1 MKEELPD
8 SAEAGAKLEEVVV
21 RVDGKKLG
29 QSPLVPRMGYRGTPL
44 DDRVWYTV
52 KGFSSRRQV
61 GRGMIL
67 TITLNAA
74 VARTLV
80 VPSLTLGH
88 RHRAPES
95 MTLAGGKGVNVA
107 RSLRT
112 LDVPVLAAGFAG
124 GRNGDAIRD
133 GLSEA
138 AIPFDLVEIEGH
150 SRTSTAI
157 VDPMAGTQTEI
168 NEYGPAVIPAEAKE
182 FSRRLE
188 HLMEY
193 ATAVVFAG
201 SVPPNLDESFLVG
214 LVRRARERG
223 LYTVVDSPP
232 SVLRAALKAGP
243 SLVSPNQHEA
253 ESVVGF
259 DFIEEGDFPL
269 GLSRLV
275 EFGVADACITSPEGH
290 SYLTTENGIVCA
302 QAPKMEAVST
312 IGSGDAYLA
321 GLLAGLLHR
330 NLSVVDAVRLAA
342 GCAAANAETLG
353 AGLFESR
360 RAEELA
366 ETVEVTLLSPSLEE
380 SRR

>member
-1 MKEELPD
+1 
-8 SAEAGAKLEEVVV
+8 
-21 RVDGKKLG
+21 
-29 QSPLVPRMGYRGTPL
+29 
-44 DDRVWYTV
+44 
-52 KGFSSRRQV
+52 
-61 GRGMIL
+61 MIL
-67 TITLNAA
+67 TVTLNAA

-95 MTLAGGKGVNVA
+95 ITLAGGKGINVA

-112 LDVPVLAAGFAG
+112 LGVPVLATGFAG

-133 GLSEA
+133 GLSAA
-138 AIPFDLVEIEGH
+138 AIPFDLVEIEGY

-157 VDPMAGTQTEI
+157 IDPMARTQTEI
-168 NEYGPAVIPAEAKE
+168 NEYGPEVNPSEVRE
-182 FSRRLE
+182 FTRRLE

-201 SVPPNLDESFLVG
+201 SLPPNLDESFFVG
-214 LVRRARERG
+214 LVRRSRERG
-223 LYTVVDSPP
+223 LYTVVDSTP
-232 SVLRAALKAGP
+232 SVLRAVMKANP

-259 DFIEEGDFPL
+259 DFIEEGDFIRS
-269 GLSRLV
+269 LSRLV
-275 EFGVADACITSPEGH
+275 ELGASGACITSREGH
-290 SYLTTENGIVCA
+290 SYLTVEDGRVVSGL
-302 QAPKMEAVST
+302 APTVETLSP

-330 NLSVVDAVRLAA
+330 DLAPVDAVRLAA

-353 AGLFESR
+353 AGLFEAR

-366 ETVEVTLLSPSLEE
+366 ESVQIELLSRSLEE
-380 SRR
+380 SRV

>member
-1 MKEELPD
+1 
-8 SAEAGAKLEEVVV
+8 
-21 RVDGKKLG
+21 
-29 QSPLVPRMGYRGTPL
+29 
-44 DDRVWYTV
+44 
-52 KGFSSRRQV
+52 
-61 GRGMIL
+61 MIL
-67 TITLNAA
+67 TVTLNAA

-95 MTLAGGKGVNVA
+95 VTLAGGKGINVA

-150 SRTSTAI
+150 ARTSPAI
-157 VDPMAGTQTEI
+157 VAPMGGTQTE
-168 NEYGPAVIPAEAKE
+168 YGPSVSPAEAKE

-201 SVPPNLDESFLVG
+201 SVPPNMEESFLVG
-214 LVRRARERG
+214 LIRRARERG

-232 SVLRAALKAGP
+232 SLLQAALKADP
-243 SLVSPNQHEA
+243 SLVSPNQNEA

-259 DFIEEGDFPL
+259 DFIEDGDFPL

-275 EFGVADACITSPEGH
+275 EAGAADACITSPDGH
-290 SYLTTENGIVCA
+290 SYLTTEGGVVSA
-302 QAPKMEAVST
+302 MGPTVEAVSN

-330 NLSVVDAVRLAA
+330 DLPPLEAVRLAA

-353 AGLFESR
+353 AGLFDAR

-366 ETVEVTLLSPSLEE
+366 DSVHAEVLARSLEE
-380 SRR
+380 SRT

>member
-1 MKEELPD
+1 
-8 SAEAGAKLEEVVV
+8 
-21 RVDGKKLG
+21 
-29 QSPLVPRMGYRGTPL
+29 
-44 DDRVWYTV
+44 
-52 KGFSSRRQV
+52 
-61 GRGMIL
+61 MIL
-67 TITLNAA
+67 TVTLNAA

-95 MTLAGGKGVNVA
+95 IALAGGKGVNVA

-138 AIPFDLVEIEGH
+138 AIPFDLVEIEGQ

-157 VDPMAGTQTEI
+157 IDPMAGTQTEI
-168 NEYGPAVIPAEAKE
+168 NEHGPDVTQAEARE

-201 SVPPNLDESFLVG
+201 SVPPNLDESFLIG

-275 EFGVADACITSPEGH
+275 EAGAANACVTSPEGH
-290 SYLTTENGIVCA
+290 SYLTVEGGIVSA
-302 QAPKMEAVST
+302 RAPKVEALST
-312 IGSGDAYLA
+312 VGSGDAYLA

-330 NLSVVDAVRLAA
+330 NLSPVEAVRLAA

-353 AGLFESR
+353 AGLFRAR

-366 ETVEVTLLSPSLEE
+366 ESVEVDLSFASLEE

>member
-1 MKEELPD
+1 
-8 SAEAGAKLEEVVV
+8 
-21 RVDGKKLG
+21 
-29 QSPLVPRMGYRGTPL
+29 
-44 DDRVWYTV
+44 
-52 KGFSSRRQV
+52 
-61 GRGMIL
+61 MIL
-67 TITLNAA
+67 TVTLNAA
-74 VARTLV
+74 VDRTLV
-80 VPSLTLGH
+80 VPSLSLGQ

-95 MTLAGGKGVNVA
+95 VALAGGKGINVA
-107 RSLRT
+107 RGLRT
-112 LDVPVLAAGFAG
+112 LGVPVLATGFAG

-138 AIPFDLVEIEGH
+138 AIPFDLVEIEGS

-157 VDPMAGTQTEI
+157 IDPMAGTQTEI
-168 NEYGPAVIPAEAKE
+168 NEYGPEVSPAEVRE

-201 SVPPNLDESFLVG
+201 SLPPNLDEGFFVG
-214 LVRRARERG
+214 LVQRSRERG
-223 LYTVVDSPP
+223 LYTVVDSTP
-232 SVLRAALKAGP
+232 SVLRAVLKANP

-259 DFIEEGDFPL
+259 DFIEEGDFPR

-275 EFGVADACITSPEGH
+275 ELGADGACITSPSGH
-290 SYLTTENGIVCA
+290 SYLTTEDGIVSA
-302 QAPKMEAVST
+302 RAPKVEARST

-330 NLSVVDAVRLAA
+330 SLAPADAVRLAA
-342 GCAAANAETLG
+342 GCAGANAETLG
-353 AGLFESR
+353 AGLFEAR

-366 ETVEVTLLSPSLEE
+366 ESVQIDFLSRSFEE
-380 SRR
+380 SRA

>member
-1 MKEELPD
+1 
-8 SAEAGAKLEEVVV
+8 
-21 RVDGKKLG
+21 
-29 QSPLVPRMGYRGTPL
+29 
-44 DDRVWYTV
+44 
-52 KGFSSRRQV
+52 
-61 GRGMIL
+61 MIL
-67 TITLNAA
+67 TVTLNAA

-80 VPSLTLGH
+80 VPSLTIGQ

-95 MTLAGGKGVNVA
+95 ITLAGGKGINVA

-112 LDVPVLAAGFAG
+112 LGVPVLATGFAG
-124 GRNGDAIRD
+124 GRNGDAVRD
-133 GLSEA
+133 GLSAA

-157 VDPMAGTQTEI
+157 IDPMAGTQTEI
-168 NEYGPAVIPAEAKE
+168 NEYGPEVSPSEVRE
-182 FSRRLE
+182 FTRRLE

-201 SVPPNLDESFLVG
+201 SLPSNLDESFFVG
-214 LVRRARERG
+214 LVQRGRERG
-223 LYTVVDSPP
+223 LYTVVDSTPP
-232 SVLRAALKAGP
+232 VLRAVLKANP

-259 DFIEEGDFPL
+259 DFIEEGDFSRS
-269 GLSRLV
+269 LSRLV
-275 EFGVADACITSPEGH
+275 ELGALGACVTSREGH
-290 SYLTTENGIVCA
+290 SYLTTEAGIVSGR
-302 QAPKMEAVST
+302 APTVETLSP

-330 NLSVVDAVRLAA
+330 GLAPVDAVRLAA

-353 AGLFESR
+353 AGLFEAR

-366 ETVEVTLLSPSLEE
+366 GSVQIALLSRSFEE
-380 SRR
+380 SRA

>member
-1 MKEELPD
+1 
-8 SAEAGAKLEEVVV
+8 
-21 RVDGKKLG
+21 
-29 QSPLVPRMGYRGTPL
+29 
-44 DDRVWYTV
+44 
-52 KGFSSRRQV
+52 
-61 GRGMIL
+61 MIL
-67 TITLNAA
+67 TVTLNAA

-80 VPSLTLGH
+80 VPSLTVGH

-95 MTLAGGKGVNVA
+95 MMLAGGKGVNVA

-138 AIPFDLVEIEGH
+138 AIPFDLVEIEGY

-157 VDPMAGTQTEI
+157 IDPMAGTQTEI
-168 NEYGPAVIPAEAKE
+168 NEYGPEVTQAEAKE

-232 SVLRAALKAGP
+232 SVLRAALKANP

-253 ESVVGF
+253 ESVAGF
-259 DFIEEGDFPL
+259 DFIEDGDFPL
-269 GLSRLV
+269 GLRRLV
-275 EFGVADACITSPEGH
+275 ELGAMDACITSPEGL
-290 SYLTTENGIVCA
+290 SYL
-302 QAPKMEAVST
+302 
-312 IGSGDAYLA
+312 
-321 GLLAGLLHR
+321 
-330 NLSVVDAVRLAA
+330 
-342 GCAAANAETLG
+342 
-353 AGLFESR
+353 
-360 RAEELA
+360 
-366 ETVEVTLLSPSLEE
+366 
-380 SRR
+380 

>member
-1 MKEELPD
+1 
-8 SAEAGAKLEEVVV
+8 
-21 RVDGKKLG
+21 
-29 QSPLVPRMGYRGTPL
+29 
-44 DDRVWYTV
+44 
-52 KGFSSRRQV
+52 
-61 GRGMIL
+61 MIL
-67 TITLNAA
+67 TVTLNAA

-95 MTLAGGKGVNVA
+95 ITLAGGKGINVA

-112 LDVPVLAAGFAG
+112 LGVPVLATGFAG

-133 GLSEA
+133 GLSAA
-138 AIPFDLVEIEGH
+138 AIPFDLVEIEGY

-157 VDPMAGTQTEI
+157 IDPMARTQTEI
-168 NEYGPAVIPAEAKE
+168 NEYGPEVNPSEVRE
-182 FSRRLE
+182 FTRRLE

-201 SVPPNLDESFLVG
+201 SLPPNLDESFFVG
-214 LVRRARERG
+214 LVRRSRERG
-223 LYTVVDSPP
+223 LYTVVDSTP
-232 SVLRAALKAGP
+232 SVLRAVMKANP

-259 DFIEEGDFPL
+259 DFIEEGDFIRS
-269 GLSRLV
+269 LSRLV
-275 EFGVADACITSPEGH
+275 ELGASGACITSREGH
-290 SYLTTENGIVCA
+290 SYLTVEDGRVISGL
-302 QAPKMEAVST
+302 APTVETLSP

-330 NLSVVDAVRLAA
+330 DLAPVDAVRLAA

-353 AGLFESR
+353 AGLFEAR

-366 ETVEVTLLSPSLEE
+366 ESVQIEILSRSLEE
-380 SRR
+380 SRV